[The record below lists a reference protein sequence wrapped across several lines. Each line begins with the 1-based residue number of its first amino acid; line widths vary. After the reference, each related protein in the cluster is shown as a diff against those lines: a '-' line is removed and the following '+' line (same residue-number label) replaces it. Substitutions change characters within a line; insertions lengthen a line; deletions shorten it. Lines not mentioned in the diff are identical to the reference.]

1 MAFPSVEEKYRT
13 VIEKNTFYF
22 YDREFEEAYEGYL
35 NSLKEVL
42 LILKN
47 KIDTEGLKKKIFV
60 DIIRNK
66 ENGLRALLALTG
78 FSNEYFK
85 RLITFIRVI
94 DDPELNKLVFKK
106 KWAKPVEGE
115 ISEWGDSQIAK
126 LIKKNEYFAKGI
138 VNLFFEGASV
148 PVISRALPL
157 FELKKLSIEKLGFR
171 IEAIIDTLVRYKER
185 GSYAAKSKRNPEK
198 SYLER
203 LLRDMKIPF
212 EKGDLPKLAKEE
224 EIRKRTMDFIIPSKS
239 NPLLIIEC
247 SYLVTTSSGQGDKS
261 KTEVSIN
268 ELIKKYYPN
277 AIFIGFVDGIGWY
290 VRKKDLKRMVSS
302 YDDVFTFHEEE
313 INRFR
318 QLLMKIRGDKRWTN
332 LLTK

>member
-22 YDREFEEAYEGYL
+22 CDREFEEAYEGYL
-35 NSLKEVL
+35 NSLREVL

-47 KIDTEGLKKKIFV
+47 RIDTEGLKKETFV

-94 DDPELNKLVFKK
+94 DDPELNKLVFKE
-106 KWAKPVEGE
+106 KWTKPVEGE
-115 ISEWGDSQIAK
+115 ISEWGDSRIAK
-126 LIKKNEYFAKGI
+126 LIKENEYFAKGI

-148 PVISRALPL
+148 PIISRALPL
-157 FELKKLSIEKLGFR
+157 FELKKLSIEKLSFK
-171 IEAIIDTLVRYKER
+171 IESMIDTLIRYKEK
-185 GSYAAKSKRNPEK
+185 GSYSGKTERNPET
-198 SYLER
+198 YLAK
-203 LLRDMKIPF
+203 LLKEIKIPF
-212 EKGDLPKLAKEE
+212 EKGDLPKLVEEE
-224 EIRKRTMDFIIPSKS
+224 EIRKSTMDFIIPSKDD
-239 NPLLIIEC
+239 PLLIIEC

-261 KTEVSIN
+261 KTEVSVN
-268 ELIKKYYPN
+268 DLIKKYYPT

-290 VRKKDLKRMVSS
+290 VRKKDLRRMVSS

-313 INRFR
+313 IERFK
-318 QLLMKIRGDKRWTN
+318 QLLIKIKGDRKWTN
-332 LLTK
+332 SLIR